1 MQRNLNAAP
10 GISMEA
16 VMRILVAFA
25 FALILHSQAPA
36 QAVDW
41 RETEIN
47 GRRIRYQ
54 VVDGEALVGDIV
66 LEPGSLVPSN
76 DVEAKANRAS
86 SVVLGQRYR
95 WPNGVVPYVI
105 DGDVPDIATRLE
117 PAIRAWNDATPVRL
131 VLRTTETDYIQFRR
145 RNGFACSSNVGRIGG
160 RQFINLPD
168 TCLVGSVIHE
178 IGHAL
183 GLWHTQSRQDRDMF
197 VDVDY
202 TSIRRGDQSQYEPSL
217 TDGDDV
223 GPYPFDSIMHYS
235 EDGFAY
241 PLRYA
246 MQTIPR
252 GITIGQRTSLSPS
265 DIDTITR
272 LYGTAPRRTT
282 ITSNPPGLTLFV
294 DARSVTTPAS
304 FDWIPGST
312 HTLRADD
319 QTRDAT
325 QFVYGRWSNFGPRM
339 QTITAAAN
347 TAVYTVHY
355 QRMIALPLSSN
366 PPVGGTIGLTPPAEN
381 DRVPAGSLVQL
392 RAVPAPGF
400 EFTNWSGFGYFSL
413 HGSANPIR
421 IPLEGT
427 DLRYTASF
435 SNTVLTTV
443 TSNPPGLRVVIDG
456 TTQTTPRRFN
466 WAPGSTHS
474 LSVAT
479 PSQSALS
486 TNSRYEFASWSL
498 GAAASQNYTATASP
512 NTLTADFSAQHR
524 VSVLIPTSRATITVD
539 PGIPADGFVPA
550 GTVLTLTASPN
561 TPFVFTGWGDDAAP
575 QVTVDRDLF
584 LSAKFAVPNF
594 ITLAGTVNAA
604 SQLVVPIA
612 PGQFLTLYG
621 LAIGPAEPAG
631 LALTAQGRVATQL
644 NDTRVLF
651 NGIPAPLTY
660 VSANQI
666 NCIVPY
672 GVAEPSAT
680 IRVEVAGRPTNSLN
694 FPVQAASPA
703 FFTYN
708 SSGLGGGA
716 FLNEDGS
723 INTAANPASRG
734 TIVVLY
740 ANGTGRTSPAQ
751 VDGEVTGNNPPRPS
765 LPVKVFIAD
774 REAELL
780 FAGSTPGVVSG
791 LTQLNVRVPL
801 DLDPGIVPVV
811 LDLGGIRSPR
821 TVSLAI
827 R

>member
-1 MQRNLNAAP
+1 
-10 GISMEA
+10 
-16 VMRILVAFA
+16 MRILLALLFA
-25 FALILHSQAPA
+25 STIYPQAP
-36 QAVDW
+36 DW

-54 VVDGEALVGDIV
+54 VVEGEALVGDIV
-66 LEPGSLVPSN
+66 LGPVS
-76 DVEAKANRAS
+76 DVESKANRAS
-86 SVVLGQRYR
+86 SVVVGQRYR
-95 WPNGVVPYVI
+95 WPGGVVPYVI
-105 DGDVPDIATRLE
+105 DPDVPDVTTRLE
-117 PAIRAWNDATPVRL
+117 PAIRAWNDSTPVRL

-168 TCLVGSVIHE
+168 TCLVGSVTHE

-202 TSIRRGDQSQYEPSL
+202 SAMARGDQAQYEPAL

-241 PLRYA
+241 PLNYA

-252 GITIGQRTSLSPS
+252 GITIGQRTALAPS

-294 DARSVTTPAS
+294 DARSATTPAS
-304 FDWIPGST
+304 FDWTPGST

-325 QFVYGRWSNFGPRM
+325 QFVYGRWSNFGPRI

-347 TAVYTVHY
+347 STVYTVHY
-355 QRMIALPLSSN
+355 RRMIAFPLLSS
-366 PPVGGTIGLTPPAEN
+366 PATAGSIRLTPPSEN

-392 RAVPAPGF
+392 DAIPAPGF
-400 EFTNWSGFGYFSL
+400 AFTNWSGFGYFSA

-435 SNTVLTTV
+435 SNAALTTI

-456 TTQTTPRRFN
+456 TTQTTPRRVV
-466 WAPGSTHS
+466 WAPGSTHT
-474 LSVAT
+474 LAVAT
-479 PSQSALS
+479 PSQTAPS
-486 TNSRYEFASWSL
+486 TNSRYEFASWSP
-498 GAAASQNYTATASP
+498 GAAASQTYTA
-512 NTLTADFSAQHR
+512 TLTADFSAQHR
-524 VSVLIPTSRATITVD
+524 VTLLASPSTGGTLTVD
-539 PGIPADGFVPA
+539 LPLPADGFVPA
-550 GTVLTLTASPN
+550 GTVLTLTASPRAN
-561 TPFVFTGWGDDAAP
+561 FTFVGWGDDAAP
-575 QVTVDRDLF
+575 QVTVNRDLF
-584 LSAKFAVPNF
+584 LSANFAVPNL
-594 ITLAGTVNAA
+594 ISLSGTVNAA

-631 LALTAQGRVATQL
+631 LALTAQGRVSTQL

-672 GVAEPSAT
+672 GVSEPSAT
-680 IRVEVAGRPTNSLN
+680 IRVEVAGRPTNSLT

-716 FLNEDGS
+716 FLNQNGS
-723 INTAANPASRG
+723 VNTAANPADRG
-734 TIVVLY
+734 SIVVLY
-740 ANGTGRTSPAQ
+740 ANGTGRTSPTQ
-751 VDGEVTGNNPPRPS
+751 VDGEVTGNNPPRPA
-765 LPVKVFIAD
+765 LAVKVFIAD
-774 REAELL
+774 REVELL

-801 DLDPGIVPVV
+801 ALDPGIVPVV

>member
-1 MQRNLNAAP
+1 MRLLAA
-10 GISMEA
+10 
-16 VMRILVAFA
+16 LLFT
-25 FALILHSQAPA
+25 FTLHSQAPN
-36 QAVDW
+36 W

-47 GRRIRYQ
+47 GRKIRYQ

-66 LEPGSLVPSN
+66 LGPVN
-76 DVEAKANRAS
+76 DVENKSNRAA

-95 WPNGVVPYVI
+95 WPNGIVPYVI
-105 DGDVPDIATRLE
+105 DSDVPDVATRLE

-131 VLRTTETDYIQFRR
+131 VPRTTETDYIQFRR

-160 RQFINLPD
+160 RQFISLPD
-168 TCLVGSVIHE
+168 TCLLGSVIHE

-202 TSIRRGDQSQYEPSL
+202 LSMARGDRSQYEPALS
-217 TDGDDV
+217 DGDDV

-241 PLRYA
+241 PLQYA

-252 GITIGQRTSLSPS
+252 GVAIGQRTGLAPS

-272 LYGTAPRRTT
+272 LYGTVPSRTT

-294 DARSVTTPAS
+294 DASSVTTPAS
-304 FDWIPGST
+304 FDWTPGST

-319 QTRDAT
+319 QTRDST
-325 QFVYGRWSNFGPRM
+325 QFVYGRWSNFGPRI
-339 QTITAAAN
+339 QTITASAN
-347 TAVYTVHY
+347 STVYTVHY
-355 QRMIALPLSSN
+355 RRMVALPLSSI
-366 PPVGGTIGLTPPAEN
+366 PAAGGTIRLTPPAEN
-381 DRVPAGSLVQL
+381 DRIPEGSLVQL
-392 RAVPAPGF
+392 TAVPAPGF

-413 HGSANPIR
+413 HGSANPIQF
-421 IPLEGT
+421 PLEGT

-474 LSVAT
+474 LNVAT
-479 PSQSALS
+479 PSQTAPS

-498 GAAASQNYTATASP
+498 GAAASQTYTATASP
-512 NTLTADFSAQHR
+512 TTLTADFSAQHR
-524 VSVLIPTSRATITVD
+524 VSLLASPSNGGTITVD
-539 PGIPADGFVPA
+539 PALPADGFVPA
-550 GTVLTLTASPN
+550 GTVLTLTASPRGS
-561 TPFVFTGWGDDAAP
+561 FAFTGWGDDAAP

-584 LSAKFAVPNF
+584 LSANFAVPNV
-594 ITLAGTVNAA
+594 ITIAGTVNAA
-604 SQLVVPIA
+604 SQLVSAIA

-631 LALTAQGRVATQL
+631 LALTSQGRVATQL

-680 IRVEVAGRPTNSLN
+680 IRIEIAGRPTNSLN

-716 FLNEDGS
+716 FLNQDGS
-723 INTAANPASRG
+723 INTPANPAARG
-734 TIVVLY
+734 DIVVLY

-751 VDGEVTGNNPPRPS
+751 VDGEVTGNNPPRPA

-774 REAELL
+774 REVELL

-811 LDLGGIRSPR
+811 LDLGGLRGPR